1 MALMR
6 KFDRLLCSLA
16 EAMAV
21 NRGHDETDG
30 RLFYDEAERF
40 LKLYQVRSGHLPD
53 DWIEV
58 VDCFPMLLQGIRA
71 V

>member
-1 MALMR
+1 MR
-6 KFDRLLCSLA
+6 KRDRLLCSLA

-21 NRGHDETDG
+21 NRDHDETDA
-30 RLFYDEAERF
+30 RLFYDEAERYLRLF
-40 LKLYQVRSGHLPD
+40 EVSTGHLPD

-58 VDCFPMLLQGIRA
+58 SDRFPGLLKGIHA

>member
-1 MALMR
+1 MH
-6 KFDRLLCSLA
+6 KYGKLLCSLA

-21 NRGHDETDG
+21 NRGHDETDS

-40 LKLYQVRSGHLPD
+40 LKLFQARTGHLPD

-58 VDCFPMLLQGIRA
+58 EDLFPDVLKGIRI

>member
-1 MALMR
+1 MR

-21 NRGHDETDG
+21 NREHDETDG

-40 LKLYQVRSGHLPD
+40 LKLFQAHTGHLPD

-58 VDCFPMLLQGIRA
+58 DDRFPGVLRGIRA

>member
-1 MALMR
+1 MGKRDEM
-6 KFDRLLCSLA
+6 LCSLA

-21 NRGHDETDG
+21 NRGHNEIDA
-30 RLFYDEAERF
+30 RLFYDEADRF
-40 LKLYQVRSGHLPD
+40 LKLFELRVGHLPD

-58 VDCFPMLLQGIRA
+58 ADRFPGILEGIRA

>member
-1 MALMR
+1 MR
-6 KFDRLLCSLA
+6 KYDRLLCSLA

-21 NRGHDETDG
+21 NRGYDEPDG

-40 LKLYQVRSGHLPD
+40 LKLFQVRAGHLPD

-58 VDCFPMLLQGIRA
+58 EDRFPGLLQGIRA